1 MLNPDSKSWRNYILK
16 IKWRQLSCSILPKFY
31 PEPYTCKNIVWTHIG
46 IFYILSS
53 FKHLCLSGYTLLIRL
68 YWSFTYT
75 ATDQSPSS
83 MVIVWHLIPLKRKK
97 ERVSCNLAQSK
108 KGGKREG
115 KGKNERTLNRRITW
129 RTYISTYTC
138 TCPKFTDD
146 IVDWRHNVWT
156 CKINGIDMHSS
167 LPWTPHIPVRGRR
180 SSIKSLVRIKHLE
193 RSSGLSNEEVRPI
206 LEKS

>member
-115 KGKNERTLNRRITW
+115 KGKKWKN
-129 RTYISTYTC
+129 
-138 TCPKFTDD
+138 PKSKNHLTD
-146 IVDWRHNVWT
+146 IYLHLHLHVP
-156 CKINGIDMHSS
+156 KIYGWHSW
-167 LPWTPHIPVRGRR
+167 LKT
-180 SSIKSLVRIKHLE
+180 
-193 RSSGLSNEEVRPI
+193 
-206 LEKS
+206 